1 MLLTQEEEE
10 EKWAWVAVEVDDGGQ
25 YAFLG
30 VVKMVGVDNVEREED
45 VDSVGVENWD
55 VVIEVGVDN

>member
-1 MLLTQEEEE
+1 M
-10 EKWAWVAVEVDDGGQ
+10 EVDDGGQ